1 MAKMNIFHY
10 FPQDSLIHTFNTRF
24 KFIVIFFFSLASLN
38 TSFIGLVLLSVFMIA
53 SFVLS
58 KLPFLLL
65 LRDLKYFLFFI
76 PIIILVP
83 AFKIEGTSIDNPIL
97 SNLSIEGLEYGLSY
111 AWKLI
116 LFLILGTLIIG
127 TTTLSSITQTVEYF
141 LTPIPFIPAAKIAF
155 MIGLTINFLPLVF
168 DQANEILSAQKSRG
182 VEKQKNPIKRIR
194 FLIYPLLVKTFKR
207 VDEMAFAMEARC
219 YTGNRTKKKVV
230 INQQDWV
237 MLLIA
242 VLVCLVAVVI

>member
-10 FPQDSLIHTFNTRF
+10 FPQDSLIHKFNTRF

-38 TSFIGLVLLSVFMIA
+38 TNFTGLVILSVFMIG

-58 KLPFLLL
+58 RLPFLLL
-65 LRDLKYFLFFI
+65 LKDLKYFLFFI
-76 PIIILVP
+76 PIIILIP
-83 AFKIEGTSIDNPIL
+83 AFKIKGTNFDTPIL
-97 SNLSIEGLEYGLSY
+97 SYLSIEGLQYGLNY

-127 TTTLSSITQTVEYF
+127 TTTLSSITDTVEYF
-141 LTPIPFIPAAKIAF
+141 LAPIPFIPATKIAL
-155 MIGLTINFLPLVF
+155 MIGLTINFVPLLF

-194 FLIYPLLVKTFKR
+194 YLVYPILVKTFKR
-207 VDEMAFAMEARC
+207 VDEIAFAMEARC
-219 YTGNRTKKKVV
+219 YTGERTKKKES

-237 MLLIA
+237 MLVIV
-242 VLVCLVAVVI
+242 VLVCGVAMVI